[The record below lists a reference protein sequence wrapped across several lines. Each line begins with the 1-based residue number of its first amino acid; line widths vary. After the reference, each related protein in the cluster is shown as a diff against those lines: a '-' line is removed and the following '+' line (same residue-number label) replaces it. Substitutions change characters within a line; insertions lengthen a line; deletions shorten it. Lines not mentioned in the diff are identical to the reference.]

1 MVAKASDL
9 RLLRGER
16 SFMQNSILEV
26 KNLTKKF
33 GNFTAVD
40 NIYLDIKKLS

>member
-1 MVAKASDL
+1 MKSHRPKKSEQVLTNKKIYNKDDD
-9 RLLRGER
+9 
-16 SFMQNSILEV
+16 ILI

-40 NIYLDIKKLS
+40 NLSVSIK

>member
-1 MVAKASDL
+1 MVTNIKIVNKNDD
-9 RLLRGER
+9 
-16 SFMQNSILEV
+16 ILI

-40 NIYLDIKKLS
+40 NFSVSIK